1 MSTTIAR
8 PVRHFVPL
16 AIDFADFS
24 HIQPLYAQLLERT
37 LQSTG
42 DLERWLKDFSELTAA
57 VDEYGARLYIDKSCR
72 TDDAG
77 IEKRF
82 MHFVEE
88 IEPKIKPLYFEMQ
101 KKFLAAP
108 AVSLLDE
115 KRYGIL
121 IRKWRAD
128 VEVFRPENIPLETEL
143 VRLNNEYDKLNGA
156 MTVTFEGKERTMQQM
171 ARYGEQTD
179 RGLRQRAWEIVTHR
193 RMKDREALESI
204 FDQQLTIRTKIAANA
219 GMASYRD
226 LVWKAYKRFDYT
238 PQQCLQFAD
247 AIATACVPLVK
258 KLDAERQEDL
268 GLASLRPWDT
278 SVDPKNRLPLEP
290 FKEGQTTEFID
301 RTKAIFERLSPEL
314 AEEFESLRTNK
325 NLDLDSRKGKQP
337 GGYQSSLEE
346 SRQPFIFM
354 NAAGLQRDVETLLHE
369 GGHAFHS
376 LAASHED
383 LVFLRSAPMEF
394 CEVASMS
401 MELLG
406 AEHFDIFYNEK
417 DAARA
422 RRTLIEGILRFFPW
436 MATIDSF
443 QHWLYQNP
451 GHTRQQRTAEWLRLS
466 NRFGGNIDWTGLEA
480 VRESNWQ
487 RQLHLFHAPFYYV
500 EYGIAQLGALQIWL
514 KSREDP
520 RRALANYRAALKLGG
535 TKPLPELFAAAGI
548 RFDFSEKTLKPLMNA
563 LAEELASLPE

>member
-1 MSTTIAR
+1 M
-8 PVRHFVPL
+8 
-16 AIDFADFS
+16 
-24 HIQPLYAQLLERT
+24 Q
-37 LQSTG
+37 
-42 DLERWLKDFSELTAA
+42 
-57 VDEYGARLYIDKSCR
+57 
-72 TDDAG
+72 
-77 IEKRF
+77 
-82 MHFVEE
+82 FVEE
-88 IEPKIKPLYFEMQ
+88 IEPRLKPLYFAMQ

-128 VEVFRPENIPLETEL
+128 VEIFRPANIPLETEL
-143 VRLNNEYDKLNGA
+143 TRLNNEYDKLNGA
-156 MTVTFEGKERTMQQM
+156 MMVVFEGKERTLQQM
-171 ARYGEQTD
+171 ARYSEQTD
-179 RGLRQRAWEIVTHR
+179 RGLRQRAWETVTAR
-193 RMKDREALESI
+193 RMKDCEAIEKI
-204 FDQQLTIRTKIAANA
+204 FDQQMVLRAKIAANIDLP
-219 GMASYRD
+219 SYRD
-226 LVWKAYKRFDYT
+226 YIWKAYKRFDYT
-238 PQQCLQFAD
+238 PEQCLQFAD
-247 AIATACVPLVK
+247 AIATSCVPLVK

-268 GLASLRPWDT
+268 ALASLRPWDT
-278 SVDPKNRLPLEP
+278 AVDPKNRLPLEP
-290 FKEGQTTEFID
+290 FKEGETEEFIN

-314 AEEFESLRTNK
+314 AEDFESLRTNN

-369 GGHAFHS
+369 GGHAFHA
-376 LAASHED
+376 LAARHEE

-406 AEHFDIFYNEK
+406 AEHFDVFYNPA

-422 RRTLIEGILRFFPW
+422 RRNMIEGIIRFFPW

-451 GHTRQQRTAEWLRLS
+451 GHTREQRKTEWLRLS
-466 NRFGGNIDWTGLEA
+466 DRFGGNVDWTGLEK

-487 RQLHLFHAPFYYV
+487 RQLHLFHSPFYYI

-514 KSREDP
+514 KSKEDP
-520 RRALANYRAALKLGG
+520 RRALSNYRAALKLGG
-535 TKPLPELFAAAGI
+535 TKPLPELFGAAGI

-563 LAEELASLPE
+563 LAEELASLPV